1 MKNIYTILGLGLLS
15 AATLNSCQQEDIY
28 KDGGDRSKVEG
39 MLSTMA
45 SIKDYVSDN
54 EGSRANVQEDG
65 KTFYWNTGDKV
76 TIWDGSKAV
85 ELAATNYED
94 TEPSSNVEFT
104 GTGELTDGATV
115 WGIYPSKN
123 LEEVT
128 AENVFTFTL
137 PQAQVQEGIA
147 PALQNSMFM
156 YAKGTVSGNTVSNM
170 EFQHLT
176 GILHF
181 TLVNQ
186 RGYDIQLEKIVVS
199 ADNPVFPLS
208 ATLNEDG
215 KLSCTGETNQIELGF
230 NNQNKTIEDAQSFN
244 AYASVLPTD
253 KMTGDTKLTISIK
266 VAGTEELEVIK
277 EGAVKSLYSED
288 TGFAKDGYKYVAG
301 KRYGISKTL
310 LPLEGD
316 LGYSV
321 SGNTYSVYAADGLVN
336 VLSDSQITGK
346 SDNTILL
353 TQSID
358 MEGKSLPLVTTFA
371 ATLDGQNNVISH
383 LPLSSSDDGKTGLV
397 LTNTGTIKNLK
408 VTNVTLENKENV
420 ALLGIL
426 AASNTGTIENCEI
439 NDAKI
444 LITNCV
450 SAGADIGFVVGN
462 NSQPGILSNVVV
474 NNNSSV
480 TLDLSNNSGKAN
492 LGGLVGQNNGNN
504 AIIINSHVENVT
516 IDHPHNALSASN
528 VGGLVGWN
536 RVGGQIKACYAI
548 STLNIYCSA
557 QSGGLVGV
565 HVGGTVLASYA
576 VLTINGTVS
585 NNTGGLI
592 GNNNGGNI
600 TSCYAIPTTTVNH
613 AKYGSLVGNNAGTV
627 KETYVVSTSNAI
639 AAGTTSIGY
648 ESKCATNADL
658 EEHLS
663 DMNKAIGD
671 KDATLK
677 WDFKVND
684 NVETKDQQPLVL
696 QAK

>member
-1 MKNIYTILGLGLLS
+1 MKNIYTIWGLGLLS
-15 AATLNSCQQEDIY
+15 AAALNSCQQEDIY
-28 KDGGDRSKVEG
+28 KESGDRSKVEG

-65 KTFYWNTGDKV
+65 KTFYWNTTDKV

-115 WGIYPSKN
+115 WGIYPFK
-123 LEEVT
+123 EEVT

-137 PQAQVQEGIA
+137 PQAQVQEGTA
-147 PALQNSMFM
+147 PELQNSMFM
-156 YAKGTVSGNTVSNM
+156 YAKGTVSGNTVSSM

-230 NNQNKTIEDAQSFN
+230 NNQNQTVENAQSFN
-244 AYASVLPTD
+244 AYMSVFPTD
-253 KMTGDTKLTISIK
+253 KMAGDTKLTISIK
-266 VAGTEELEVIK
+266 MVGIDELEIIK
-277 EGAVKSLYSED
+277 EGTVKSLYGEN

-439 NDAKI
+439 SDAKI
-444 LITNCV
+444 SITNCV

-474 NNNSSV
+474 SNNSSV

-492 LGGLVGQNNGNN
+492 LGGLVGQNNGSN
-504 AIIINSHVENVT
+504 AIIINSHVEKVT
-516 IDHPHNALSASN
+516 IDHPHNAPSASN

-548 STLNIYCSA
+548 STLNIDCSA

-627 KETYVVSTSNAI
+627 KETYVVSDYSKV
-639 AAGTTSIGY
+639 AGAGSIDY
-648 ESKCATNADL
+648 NPKCATNADL

-663 DMNKAIGD
+663 YMNTAIKD
-671 KDATLK
+671 KDATLE
-677 WDFKVND
+677 WNFKVND
-684 NVETKDQQPLVL
+684 NVETKAQQPLVL
-696 QAK
+696 QQAK